1 MRQIALTLRHTKHH
15 RGRKYIAHTAR
26 PTQNLCGVPY
36 AAKNRPKKCA
46 AYPTPR
52 RTDRKSVRRTLRREE
67 LTEKVC
73 GVPYAAKNWPKKCA
87 AYPTPHR
94 TDRKSVR
101 RTLRRIELTKIV
113 CGVPYAAKN
122 WPKKCAAY
130 PTPHRTDQKSVR
142 RTLRRT
148 LFLHISSSLSLHP
161 GFFSP
166 CSGRRAHC
174 PWATLARFTV

>member
-67 LTEKVC
+67 LAEKVC

-94 TDRKSVR
+94 TDQ
-101 RTLRRIELTKIV
+101 
-113 CGVPYAAKN
+113 N
-122 WPKKCAAY
+122 
-130 PTPHRTDQKSVR
+130 SVR

-148 LFLHISSSLSLHP
+148 LFLHISSSLSPHP
-161 GFFSP
+161 GFLSP
-166 CSGRRAHC
+166 WGGRRAHC